1 VIDKRAA
8 KAALQDTQHD
18 QFTRG
23 MARMKGAPNP
33 GSAVSW
39 QRQSTAVL
47 TDMDCS
53 TRTDSGSPPGSRARP
68 INECR
73 DAIAAWLTSASIQQT
88 NGAGRGGIV
97 GKFNENGRAM
107 FLYGE
112 ITGYWLRWASIYAPD
127 PARMGAAVEFL
138 QDQWSGSD
146 PAPTRFG
153 AGTDWRNGALFSFD
167 LAMLL
172 RGLADATPVAGH
184 DRCARTAAR
193 IVPWLD
199 RMVDAQGLLLSHR
212 ALNAAELPARWST
225 RPGPSQAKTAAAIL
239 QADEWLTPQLRS
251 AARQTLAYWRERA
264 TEHRDLHPRFY
275 AWEGHACAGGAIDVA
290 TVLAECDDAG
300 MFPEQA
306 GVPGSPSRG
315 DIQAQGLR
323 LLCLGAAPDR
333 ARDAVATALLQHVQ
347 TDGSVR
353 CHLDEPG
360 GNVWCALFA
369 HQALDW
375 LCALRGRPTISPDAA
390 SII

>member
-1 VIDKRAA
+1 
-8 KAALQDTQHD
+8 
-18 QFTRG
+18 
-23 MARMKGAPNP
+23 
-33 GSAVSW
+33 
-39 QRQSTAVL
+39 
-47 TDMDCS
+47 MDFS
-53 TRTDSGSPPGSRARP
+53 TRTDNESPPSSRARE
-68 INECR
+68 IDECC
-73 DAIAAWLTSASIQQT
+73 DAIASWLTSAGIQQAH
-88 NGAGRGGIV
+88 GVGRGGIA
-97 GKFNENGRAM
+97 GKFDANGRIV

-112 ITGYWLRWASIYAPD
+112 ITGYWLSWASLYAPD

-138 QDQWSGSD
+138 QHQWSGPD
-146 PAPTRFG
+146 PAPTRYG
-153 AGTDWRNGALFSFD
+153 AGSDWRNGALFSFD
-167 LAMLL
+167 LAMIL
-172 RGLADATPVAGH
+172 RGLADAAPVAGQ

-199 RMVDAQGLLLSHR
+199 RMINAQGLLQSHH
-212 ALNAAELPARWST
+212 ALNEAELPARWST

-239 QADEWLTPQLRS
+239 QADVWLTPQLRS

-264 TEHRDLHPRFY
+264 IEHRDLHPRFY
-275 AWEGHACAGGAIDVA
+275 AWEGHACAGGAIDIA
-290 TVLAECDDAG
+290 TVLAECNDAG

-306 GVPGSPSRG
+306 GIPDSPSRG

-323 LLCLGAAPDR
+323 LLCLGAAPDQ
-333 ARDAVATALLQHVQ
+333 ARDAVAAALIQHVQ

-375 LCALRGRPTISPDAA
+375 LCALRGSATVSPDAS